1 MKTQIARSLSA
12 AALAITLLTG
22 STSAFAATPGATPAF
37 YGEETET
44 TADALEVGATG
55 LAVGAV
61 VVDAAAGNTSE
72 GRAVAGGLAVG
83 AVGTGLVAAPIV
95 RRAGR

>member
-1 MKTQIARSLSA
+1 MPRRPPPS
-12 AALAITLLTG
+12 
-22 STSAFAATPGATPAF
+22 PAF
-37 YGEETET
+37 YSEETEI

-55 LAVGAV
+55 LAVGAI
-61 VVDAAAGNTSE
+61 VVDAVAGDTDE
-72 GRAVAGGLAVG
+72 GRAVSTGLAIG